1 MASAETAVPATAETA
16 CKRSQI
22 LDGAALVFARDGYE
36 GASMSRIAA
45 EAGVSKGTLYN
56 YFCGKAELF
65 AAYMRREC
73 TRWIVLA
80 FDELDDGTPPA
91 DVLHHI
97 GRRMTAM
104 VLSDASLVI
113 YRMVVAEA
121 EKFPELA
128 QAFYAE
134 GPARGVSHLSA
145 YLRRSTQAGQL
156 RVSDFEFAAEQFFA
170 LIQTK
175 LSMRRRLHLIAMP
188 SDAQIE
194 QVVTRAVDL
203 FMRGYGVA
211 QVDTQG
217 V

>member
-1 MASAETAVPATAETA
+1 MASVETASPATADA

-22 LDGAALVFARDGYE
+22 LEGAARVFACNGYE
-36 GASMSRIAA
+36 GASMSRIAL

-56 YFCGKAELF
+56 YFPGKAELF
-65 AAYMRREC
+65 AAYMHGMC

-80 FDELDDGTPPA
+80 FDELDRDTPPA

-97 GRRMTAM
+97 GRRMTSM
-104 VLSDASLVI
+104 LLSDAGLVI

-134 GPARGVSHLSA
+134 GPARGMSHLSA
-145 YLRRSTQAGQL
+145 YLRRSTEAGRL
-156 RVSDFEFAAEQFFA
+156 RVTDCEFAAEQFFA

-175 LSMRRRLHLIAMP
+175 LSMQRRLHLIAMP
-188 SDAQIE
+188 SEAQIE

-203 FMRGYGVA
+203 FMRGYGVPEPHEA
-211 QVDTQG
+211 AR
-217 V
+217 

>member
-1 MASAETAVPATAETA
+1 
-16 CKRSQI
+16 
-22 LDGAALVFARDGYE
+22 
-36 GASMSRIAA
+36 MSRIAA

-80 FDELDDGTPPA
+80 FDELDDATPPA

-121 EKFPELA
+121 EKFPELDRRA
-128 QAFYAE
+128 GSATCRPICAA
-134 GPARGVSHLSA
+134 ARKRGSCACRISSSPPNNFSH
-145 YLRRSTQAGQL
+145 
-156 RVSDFEFAAEQFFA
+156 
-170 LIQTK
+170 
-175 LSMRRRLHLIAMP
+175 
-188 SDAQIE
+188 
-194 QVVTRAVDL
+194 
-203 FMRGYGVA
+203 
-211 QVDTQG
+211 
-217 V
+217 

>member
-1 MASAETAVPATAETA
+1 MASATTAAPDTADP

-22 LDGAALVFARDGYE
+22 LDGAARVFALDGFE

-65 AAYMRREC
+65 AAYMHREC

-80 FDELDDGTPPA
+80 FDELHADTPPA

-97 GRRMTAM
+97 GRRMM
-104 VLSDASLVI
+104 SMLLSDAGLVI

-128 QAFYAE
+128 QAFFAE

-145 YLRRSTQAGQL
+145 YLRRSTDAGRL
-156 RVSDFEFAAEQFFA
+156 RVADAEFAAEQFFA

-175 LSMRRRLHLIAMP
+175 LSMRRRLHLIGMP
-188 SDAQIE
+188 SEAQIE

-203 FMRGYGVA
+203 FMRGYGVPEVPEVA
-211 QVDTQG
+211 M
-217 V
+217 

>member
-1 MASAETAVPATAETA
+1 MASAETAPSAQADA

-22 LDGAALVFARDGYE
+22 LDGAALFFARDGYE

-65 AAYMRREC
+65 AAYMHRDC
-73 TRWIVLA
+73 TRWIGLA
-80 FDELDDGTPPA
+80 FEELEGTTPPA

-97 GRRMTAM
+97 GRRMMAM
-104 VLSDASLVI
+104 LLSDASLVI

-128 QAFYAE
+128 QTFYAE
-134 GPARGVSHLSA
+134 GPARGMDHLSA
-145 YLRRSTQAGQL
+145 YLRRSTEAGQL
-156 RVSDFEFAAEQFFA
+156 RVADCEFAAEQFFA

-175 LSMRRRLHLIAMP
+175 LTMRRRLHLIGMP
-188 SDAQIE
+188 AEPQIE

-203 FMRGYGVA
+203 FMQAYGVPEA
-211 QVDTQG
+211 MGGAAT
-217 V
+217 